1 MDHTVHGIL
10 QSGILHWV
18 VFPFSRGIFPTQGSN
33 PGLPYCRWILYHLS
47 HQGCLGILEWVACS
61 SGDLPDPAITKRL
74 LHCRQILYQLSYQRN
89 PLMTGIAVKIVSEP
103 GGNIL
108 LAYKTVVLT
117 SKQMHITRISS
128 KLHHWLSQWIARPLH
143 SLWIGSGICF
153 LPMLY
158 MITFMCV
165 WHVYTH
171 IILGVQMNDKII
183 FMTHC
188 CVSITKL
195 KYQPKYVSHT
205 QV

>member
-1 MDHTVHGIL
+1 MQPHELSPAGSSLHGDSPGKNTGVCCCALL
-10 QSGILHWV
+10 QQ
-18 VFPFSRGIFPTQGSN
+18 IFPTQGSN

-61 SGDLPDPAITKRL
+61 SGDLPDPAITKHL

-128 KLHHWLSQWIARPLH
+128 KLHH
-143 SLWIGSGICF
+143 
-153 LPMLY
+153 
-158 MITFMCV
+158 
-165 WHVYTH
+165 
-171 IILGVQMNDKII
+171 
-183 FMTHC
+183 
-188 CVSITKL
+188 
-195 KYQPKYVSHT
+195 
-205 QV
+205 